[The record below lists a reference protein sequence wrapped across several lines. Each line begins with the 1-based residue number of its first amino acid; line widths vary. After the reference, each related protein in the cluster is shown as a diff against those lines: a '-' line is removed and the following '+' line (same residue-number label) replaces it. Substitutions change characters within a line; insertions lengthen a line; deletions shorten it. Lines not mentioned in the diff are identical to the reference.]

1 MGYILLTAGVHE
13 RTKWAWL
20 TTYWSNSCSCFWFF
34 MALSPFTLSL
44 IPPIILMATIT
55 VLCSRYPIFF
65 CNSSGTRAFNWT
77 FSVLRAFSSV
87 FILVME
93 FIYIAVGSAIGMT
106 ALWYSCGQSHHIYC
120 NVWLYESFSGWPWA
134 SYLGSPSAAPAMLYQ
149 FCHMRHDKMFWLVL
163 KCSLALAGHHTTISC
178 KTSNCWPNSLLSV
191 AAQTS
196 HSFKSLTELFACSVT
211 RSASWAALLVLIS
224 MIDKLVQLVMQH
236 WSLDLPWLSN
246 TSATFVVCLLCG
258 NILPTTPL

>member
-20 TTYWSNSCSCFWFF
+20 TTYWSNSCPCFWFF

-65 CNSSGTRAFNWT
+65 CNNSGTRAFNWT

-106 ALWYSCGQSHHIYC
+106 ALWYSYSVWPKPPYLLQCMTLCIFLRLTMGILFRFTQCCACNALPILSHATWQ
-120 NVWLYESFSGWPWA
+120 NVLAGLEMFIGPCWA
-134 SYLGSPSAAPAMLYQ
+134 SYNNFLQ
-149 FCHMRHDKMFWLVL
+149 
-163 KCSLALAGHHTTISC
+163 
-178 KTSNCWPNSLLSV
+178 N
-191 AAQTS
+191 
-196 HSFKSLTELFACSVT
+196 
-211 RSASWAALLVLIS
+211 
-224 MIDKLVQLVMQH
+224 
-236 WSLDLPWLSN
+236 
-246 TSATFVVCLLCG
+246 
-258 NILPTTPL
+258 